1 MLIGAASANNVWLH
15 SCKIP
20 YKTLRP
26 THPSLFIPSRRSALR
41 RVEIVLH
48 VLMVLGNEVSCNLD
62 VRIRADDLLRRG
74 KYHLETVIELDHR
87 LRTFVLERKG

>member
-1 MLIGAASANNVWLH
+1 MLIGAASANNVLLH

-26 THPSLFIPSRRSALR
+26 THPSRFIPSRRSALR

-62 VRIRADDLLRRG
+62 VRIRADDLL
-74 KYHLETVIELDHR
+74 ETVIELDHR